1 MKYKLDEKEIFLM
14 KKVSEKTITDYGIDN
29 EGYIEIDSLMSAI
42 DDLYREADRYKEEY
56 EEQKKDMERYYELK
70 REWRDDYE

>member
-14 KKVSEKTITDYGIDN
+14 QKVSEKTITDYGIDN

-42 DDLYREADRYKEEY
+42 DDLYREADRYEEEY
-56 EEQKKDMERYYELK
+56 EELKKDMERYYELK
-70 REWRDDYE
+70 SEWRD